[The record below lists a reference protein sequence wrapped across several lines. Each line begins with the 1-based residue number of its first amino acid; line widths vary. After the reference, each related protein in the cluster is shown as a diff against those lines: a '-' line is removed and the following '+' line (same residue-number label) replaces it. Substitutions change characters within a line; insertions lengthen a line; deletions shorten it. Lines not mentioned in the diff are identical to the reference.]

1 MVILSSHQA
10 PLTSGLKMK
19 VFGSRV
25 VYYIRMIT
33 MDYRLIELCRV
44 GDSSAIEHFVQTYQ
58 QDVYRL
64 ALSILD
70 DSSEAEDAAQE
81 ALIAALRT
89 LDSFQGASSL
99 KTWLYS
105 ITVNICRN
113 RLQHQKRRERLAEI
127 LSAILRL
134 QNTRTPSVEEAA
146 VRNESNEALWRG
158 IHRMDEKHRIPI
170 VLRYYHD
177 LSVAEIANIL
187 QIPEGTVHSRLNTA
201 RRHLHD
207 VLKEGSS

>member
-1 MVILSSHQA
+1 
-10 PLTSGLKMK
+10 
-19 VFGSRV
+19 
-25 VYYIRMIT
+25 

-44 GDSSAIEHFVQTYQ
+44 GDSSAIERFVQTYQ

-70 DSSEAEDAAQE
+70 DSDEAEDATQDVF
-81 ALIAALRT
+81 LAALRA
-89 LDSFQGASSL
+89 LDSFHGESSL

-113 RLQHQKRRERLAEI
+113 RLQRHKTYDRLTKI
-127 LSAILRL
+127 LGGILRV
-134 QNTRTPSVEEAA
+134 RSAPSVEEEAFQ
-146 VRNESNEALWRG
+146 NESNQSLWRA
-158 IHRMDEKHRIPI
+158 IHSMDEKHRIPI

-201 RRHLHD
+201 RRQLHNA
-207 VLKEGSS
+207 LKEGRS